1 MTANPNSSPSNK
13 AKSSPRSDECRFAAS
28 TFFESS
34 LGHRAADGEFQINQ
48 TILKNHQNAL
58 N

>member
-13 AKSSPRSDECRFAAS
+13 AKSVAA
-28 TFFESS
+28 FGRIPLRLVNLLESS
-34 LGHRAADGEFQINQ
+34 LGHRAADGEFQIKQ